1 MLQWQDTIS
10 IQLRT
15 KALDQKLNVRILRQI
30 LLGLG
35 QQLGVTLLLNLR
47 RCRGRRLALH
57 DLDLHRLAQMLGK
70 SLTQGG
76 DRLVGNQMA
85 MFRGQSQDPAFT
97 IDLPAGMQRQLAQ
110 TAADATGGNQLTPRI
125 ATPQQQ
131 ILRVPAFVARSC
143 R

>member
-76 DRLVGNQMA
+76 NRLVGNQVA
-85 MFRGQSQDPAFT
+85 MFRRQSQDPTLA

-125 ATPQQQ
+125 ATTQQQ